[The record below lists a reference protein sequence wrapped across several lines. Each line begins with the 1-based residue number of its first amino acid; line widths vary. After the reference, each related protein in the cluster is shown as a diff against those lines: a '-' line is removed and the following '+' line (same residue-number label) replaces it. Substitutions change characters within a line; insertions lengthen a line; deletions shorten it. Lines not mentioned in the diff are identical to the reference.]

1 MLIGVSCA
9 MLTECLEMHPPNG
22 TDESYDTQRYLQLMN
37 QSINFDRWTHHTWDC
52 WLHIIV

>member
-37 QSINFDRWTHHTWDC
+37 QSINFDR
-52 WLHIIV
+52 